1 MKKDLL
7 KDTGIDGRIIIKW
20 IFKKWNVDWINL
32 AQDWAS
38 GGIFWTWQYYG
49 SVEGQGCQEFYPT
62 NSIINIKNQRIFN
75 CNKDICIY
83 IYILILNK
91 YNK

>member
-38 GGIFWTWQYYG
+38 GGIF
-49 SVEGQGCQEFYPT
+49 
-62 NSIINIKNQRIFN
+62 
-75 CNKDICIY
+75 
-83 IYILILNK
+83 
-91 YNK
+91 